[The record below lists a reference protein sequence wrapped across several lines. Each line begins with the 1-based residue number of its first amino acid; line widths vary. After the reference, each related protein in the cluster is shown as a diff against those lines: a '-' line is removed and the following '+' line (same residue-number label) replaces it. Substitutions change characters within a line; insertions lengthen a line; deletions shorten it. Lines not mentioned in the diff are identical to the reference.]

1 MLPGLGTPAASALLP
16 PLPGAA
22 TPAAAAAAASPAVP
36 SSGLRSYSGP
46 LLPGM
51 SPMLPG
57 ATSSLGNRSGSD
69 GDGLLISQQQ
79 FGGQGGLGGF
89 SDGSGLL
96 PAGVGPASMGE
107 VDQEDENMD
116 MP

>member
-1 MLPGLGTPAASALLP
+1 
-16 PLPGAA
+16 
-22 TPAAAAAAASPAVP
+22 VP
-36 SSGLRSYSGP
+36 NSGLRSYSGP

-69 GDGLLISQQQ
+69 GKGLLISQPQ
-79 FGGQGGLGGF
+79 FGGGFGDGRGLLY
-89 SDGSGLL
+89 SSGLL
-96 PAGVGPASMGE
+96 PDGVGPSSME
-107 VDQEDENMD
+107 EFDQVGGGMD